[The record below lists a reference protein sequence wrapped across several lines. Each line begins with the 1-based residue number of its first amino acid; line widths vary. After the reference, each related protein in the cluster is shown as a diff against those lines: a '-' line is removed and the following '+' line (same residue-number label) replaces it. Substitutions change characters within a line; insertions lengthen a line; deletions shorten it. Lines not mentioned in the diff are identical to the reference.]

1 MTWRQVVGYMGL
13 GLCLILVMSCEPLYH
28 SYSGVE
34 RRSTTLPVTLTH
46 EELWVSS
53 VPAGAD
59 VYVQPFIPE
68 RLPSHSSDADMH
80 KGTTPLQLTLP
91 PGRYWIE
98 VALDADVFA
107 NFFSPPFDDVQFE
120 KDGAHSEALILQPF
134 APGEKR
140 RVVRYYCLDKLPDQG
155 ETVVALFHPRGATLD
170 RVMALYPQ
178 EAGFQMAPEALPLV
192 LQEARPPA
200 EAQTAMLDLLQRGG
214 KVFWA
219 RDNDFSL
226 SLEVLPEGLRGQ
238 VIELFS
244 RVPLPSPLLP
254 DGGGF

>member
-1 MTWRQVVGYMGL
+1 MGL
-13 GLCLILVMSCEPLYH
+13 GLCLILVMGCEPLYH

-80 KGTTPLQLTLP
+80 KGTTPLQFTLP
-91 PGRYWIE
+91 PGRYWVE

-107 NFFSPPFDDVQFE
+107 NHFSRPYDDAQFE
-120 KDGAHSEALILQPF
+120 KDGADSEALILQPF

-140 RVVRYYCLDKLPDQG
+140 RVVRYYRLDKLPDQG
-155 ETVVALFHPRGATLD
+155 QTIVALFHPRGAPLE
-170 RVMALYPQ
+170 RVAPLYPQ
-178 EAGFQMAPEALPLV
+178 EEGFQMMPATLPLV
-192 LQEARPPA
+192 LQEAQLPA
-200 EAQTAMLDLLQRGG
+200 EAQAPMLDL
-214 KVFWA
+214 
-219 RDNDFSL
+219 
-226 SLEVLPEGLRGQ
+226 
-238 VIELFS
+238 
-244 RVPLPSPLLP
+244 
-254 DGGGF
+254 